1 MIYRERDW
9 HERKKGRER
18 WKEKESETEYS
29 EQEKRRSA
37 GNEMGR
43 KFSSD
48 AFICS
53 LNEMR
58 MHYTWI
64 AGDINFLPWTCS
76 GPRARQGHAGKGWSN
91 AQGSWVAIHPIYNI
105 YPVRVCG
112 CDRPAHT
119 APVSRRRGGG
129 KVEKREVAVPRA
141 VSCSHVQ
148 PRASF
153 CRVFYILLR
162 AR

>member
-1 MIYRERDW
+1 
-9 HERKKGRER
+9 
-18 WKEKESETEYS
+18 
-29 EQEKRRSA
+29 
-37 GNEMGR
+37 MGR
-43 KFSSD
+43 KFSGGG

-76 GPRARQGHAGKGWSN
+76 GPRARQGGRAAGPSARGWM
-91 AQGSWVAIHPIYNI
+91 AIHPVYNI
-105 YPVRVCG
+105 QPGAWPGTRRERGTNVQSIHVHR
-112 CDRPAHT
+112 DRHHW
-119 APVSRRRGGG
+119 SGRGGG
-129 KVEKREVAVPRA
+129 KVGRKEGGREVVAIPRA

-153 CRVFYILLR
+153 CRAFYVLSSER
-162 AR
+162 R